1 MLQQPGVAPKIVGR
15 ADPHRHAAIV
25 PEHLLVPDVGFWV
38 LKDLKAS
45 RTVNLCWCMCF
56 VGGVGLKLSSCFWMV
71 WYWFGVWLC
80 SRLNR
85 DCFAHIPYRLS
96 HFEHVG
102 GLPCVC
108 VEWPRSSFHDI
119 NIYWEARHLCVTT
132 GCPKGLFKMESRWPP
147 TVGYSWTMLEHIRQY
162 NHLTG
167 TPLVGFLIKL

>member
-108 VEWPRSSFHDI
+108 VWNGHAAAFMTSTFIGKHAIYVWQQDAPRD
-119 NIYWEARHLCVTT
+119 C
-132 GCPKGLFKMESRWPP
+132 SRWSPDDP
-147 TVGYSWTMLEHIRQY
+147 QQLDIVGPCWNISGSTI
-162 NHLTG
+162 
-167 TPLVGFLIKL
+167 I